1 MAIEI
6 ERKFV
11 PSNNAWRAQS
21 HMRER
26 LVDGLLMAA
35 EGRKVRVRLYET
47 RATLTVKSA
56 RDGLRRD
63 EFEYEIP
70 AADAT
75 ELIAKH
81 CGEKVLAKTRHFV
94 EHMGFT
100 WQVDEYH
107 GVLEGV
113 VIAEVELQSEDVSV
127 PLPPWVGREVTHD
140 PDYRQSSM
148 LAARLTALSEAHG
161 GAFLQASPPNGAGR
175 EQ

>member
-11 PSNNAWRAQS
+11 PSNNAWRALS

-26 LVDGLLMAA
+26 LVDGLLAAA
-35 EGRKVRVRLYET
+35 EGRKIRVRLYET

-70 AADAT
+70 VADAT
-75 ELIAKH
+75 EMIAKH
-81 CGEKVLAKTRHFV
+81 CGAKVLVKTRHYV
-94 EHMGFT
+94 EHLGFA
-100 WQVDEYH
+100 WHIDEYH
-107 GVLEGV
+107 GLLEGV
-113 VIAEVELQSEDVSV
+113 VIAEVELESEHASV
-127 PLPPWVGREVTHD
+127 PLPAWVGRDVTQD
-140 PDYRQSSM
+140 PNYRQSH
-148 LAARLTALSEAHG
+148 LLTARLAELSEAHG
-161 GAFLQASPPNGAGR
+161 GAFLQSAPPNGIGQ

>member
-11 PSNNAWRAQS
+11 LSSNAWRALS

-26 LVDGLLMAA
+26 LVDGLLASA
-35 EGRKVRVRLYET
+35 EGRKIRVRLYET

-56 RDGLRRD
+56 REGLKRT
-63 EFEYEIP
+63 EFEYDIP
-70 AADAT
+70 IADAT

-81 CGEKVLAKTRHFV
+81 SGEKVLAKTRHYV

-100 WQVDEYH
+100 WQIDEYD

-113 VIAEVELQSEDVSV
+113 VIAEVELMSENVFV

-140 PDYRQSSM
+140 PDYRQSNM
-148 LAARLTALSEAHG
+148 LAARLAALSEAHG
-161 GAFLQASPPNGAGR
+161 GAFLRAAPSSSVGQ